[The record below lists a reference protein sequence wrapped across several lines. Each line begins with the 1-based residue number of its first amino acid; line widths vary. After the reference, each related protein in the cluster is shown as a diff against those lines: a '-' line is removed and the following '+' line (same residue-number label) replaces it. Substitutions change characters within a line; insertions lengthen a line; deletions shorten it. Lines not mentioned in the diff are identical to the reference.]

1 MALPSVKCVPI
12 LYAERVTEPGALS
25 LADAKRQAVVD
36 LVLASARQLVLRSG
50 LDVTMDQLAEACQV
64 SRRTLFRLFAS
75 RDNLLAAAFDAGMA
89 NYRDGLP
96 RYSGDLSAWLRAT
109 CDAAHRMNS
118 TIGPGF
124 FELASRPDL
133 PAELAAA
140 EGRRRAAFAAA
151 IADIAGTLWSAAG
164 GRGRAPRRLTNI
176 VSAHLSPFFTAAMTV
191 DTGQSWQVSADLAY
205 FAIEAATA
213 QALQGAR
220 TSDTA
225 NDTRS
230 AR

>member
-1 MALPSVKCVPI
+1 MALHSVKRGGI
-12 LYAERVTEPGALS
+12 LYAEPVTEQAALS
-25 LADAKRQAVVD
+25 PTDAKRQAVVD

-50 LDVTMDQLAEACQV
+50 LDVTMDQLAEASQV

-75 RDNLLAAAFDAGMA
+75 RDNLLAAAFDAGMS
-89 NYRDGLP
+89 NYRDSLP
-96 RYSGDLSAWLRAT
+96 HFGGDLPAWLRAT

-133 PAELAAA
+133 SAELAAV

-176 VSAHLSPFFTAAMTV
+176 VSAHLSPFFTAAMTI
-191 DTGQSWQVSADLAY
+191 DTAQSWQVSADLAY
-205 FAIEAATA
+205 SAIEAATA
-213 QALQGAR
+213 QALQGASA
-220 TSDTA
+220 SDT
-225 NDTRS
+225 S
-230 AR
+230 P